1 MSKFLRPLEDN
12 TKVSFEQNDYI
23 QSSGILP
30 KSLLVT
36 IDATH
41 AGYKNRNFFHYDS
54 DSMRFAVDSEQWTKP
69 FPKPLLK
76 NHDMD
81 SEPLGRVEAAR
92 FIDTAPG
99 KGFTQLDVR
108 VTDPDA
114 IAKIADGRY
123 LTVSTSGIPLKNGN
137 QYSFVNCS
145 VCNEDML
152 KDEWCGHNRGMS
164 YDDEETGETKICYW
178 TVGAMEYKEV
188 SVVNTPA
195 DNDGSVAAQ
204 ITNISMLDGEEP
216 LIDEVAP
223 VNGSLTIFADSE
235 VEYASS
241 SDFSE
246 KNIANSVL
254 WNSVGKD
261 KTKYVEKKGLLFTQD
276 TKEDSNS
283 NEQELKPLEKDKPLV
298 KPKEETEEDPSD
310 NIQDN
315 VGCNCNCNCN
325 SCNCNSNP
333 DSNEDKAQE
342 QYDKLVEAILSC
354 K

>member
-23 QSSGILP
+23 QSTGILP

-41 AGYKNRNFFHYDS
+41 AGYRNRNFFHYDS
-54 DSMRFAVDSEQWTKP
+54 DSMRHAVVSESWTKP

-76 NHDMD
+76 NHNMD
-81 SEPLGRVEAAR
+81 SEPLGRVEASR
-92 FIDTAPG
+92 FIETGAG

-114 IAKIADGRY
+114 IQKIADGRY
-123 LTVSTSGIPLKNGN
+123 LTVSTSGVPLKDGS
-137 QYSFVNCS
+137 QYSFVKCS
-145 VCNEDML
+145 ICDEDML

-164 YDDEETGETKICYW
+164 YEDEETGESKVCYW

-204 ITNISMLDGEEP
+204 ITNISMVDGEEP

-223 VNGSLTIFADSE
+223 SKGNLTYFADSE
-235 VEYASS
+235 VEYADS

-246 KNIANSVL
+246 EKIANSIL
-254 WNSVGKD
+254 WESVGKD
-261 KTKYVEKKGLLFTQD
+261 KDKYVENKGLLFKEE
-276 TKEDSNS
+276 TKEDSNT
-283 NEQELKPLEKDKPLV
+283 NEQELKPLEKDKPV
-298 KPKEETEEDPSD
+298 VEPKEETPSD
-310 NIQDN
+310 NTQDN
-315 VGCNCNCNCN
+315 CNCNCNCN
-325 SCNCNSNP
+325 ANP
-333 DSNEDKAQE
+333 DEDSNEDKAKE
-342 QYDKLVEAILSC
+342 QYDKLVDAILSC